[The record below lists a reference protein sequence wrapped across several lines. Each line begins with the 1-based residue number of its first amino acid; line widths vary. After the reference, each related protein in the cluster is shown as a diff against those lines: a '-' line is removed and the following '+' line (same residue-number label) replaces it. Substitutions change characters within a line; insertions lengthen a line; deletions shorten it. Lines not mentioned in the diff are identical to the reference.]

1 METLETLDSIA
12 CVFST
17 LGVSGLEVPAPDDA
31 RERIVA
37 MEYFLDTDPGT
48 GQGTPVPIV
57 GSGTGSVAATIR
69 PQVDG
74 LTPGRHALFVRSQNE
89 RGDWSVPSAHY
100 FTLLPYAFQS
110 EPEVT
115 EIEYFLGADPGAG
128 NGADVNGVEPNATV
142 TRAFS
147 TLALGRGATAV
158 QVRAKDEYG
167 NWSLPHYHSL
177 YVAPFGIADEA
188 QIAAAEYFIG
198 ADPGVGNGIPIEFES
213 PSGDGAAFEVS
224 IPDDTPGSEIVSFRV
239 QDSVGNWSVP
249 SRVRY
254 FQVPALPVTAIE
266 WTLREGETVVES
278 GNRAVNPAA
287 VNFVSSIETTL
298 AGEESLV
305 GRELTLEANLV
316 LVDRIPT
323 VPHSIDF
330 VIDAIAD
337 PLIFLN
343 QGQLLAIVEGEGFSL
358 SAQVRGNPP
367 ISYQWLKNGV
377 EIPGATQASFSVAE
391 SALADAGIY
400 SVRVIDLYS
409 DLTAEVASVD
419 ISEAPSLGEP
429 HPADSNADFVMSVGE
444 VTAYGAAWRRGS
456 VWPVAPNPI
465 PIGYV
470 TRAGALWQGGETYIL
485 DSNVAEPPLWWVNTE
500 GGLQRQSLPGA
511 AGVVNRSVDG
521 DLVEIQFHPK
531 PGVRSFAFE
540 ERLPL
545 GVSAKNIEHGG
556 VFLEE
561 GSRLRWGPFNDGQE
575 RVLRYRLVGTEDAS
589 TLVFSGVASFDG
601 INHPIV
607 GTGPQDLDAEQRFSP
622 TLALDF
628 EGGGLVLTGT
638 PGQRYRVESASNPV
652 DGPWGTETTLEL
664 EMDSAVWIDP
674 GFGEAEHRFYR
685 AVLVPGTGPREF
697 ETLNK

>member
-1 METLETLDSIA
+1 MRGWNFRNLASIA
-12 CVFST
+12 CAFST

-37 MEYFLDTDPGT
+37 IEYFLDTDPGM

-69 PQVDG
+69 PQVGG
-74 LTPGRHALFVRSQNE
+74 LTSGRHALFVRSQNE
-89 RGDWSVPSAHY
+89 RGDWSVPTAHY
-100 FTLLPYAFQS
+100 FTLLPYAFRS

-115 EIEYFLGADPGAG
+115 EIEYFLGEDPGAG
-128 NGADVNGVEPNATV
+128 NGADVDGIEPNATV
-142 TRAFS
+142 TGAFS

-188 QIAAAEYFIG
+188 QVAAAEYFVG
-198 ADPGVGNGIPIEFES
+198 EDPGVGNGIPIELES
-213 PSGDGAAFEVS
+213 PSGDEASFEVS

-266 WTLREGETVVES
+266 WTLREGETLVES

-298 AGEESLV
+298 TGVESLV

-323 VPHSIDF
+323 VPHMVDF

-343 QGQLLAIVEGEGFSL
+343 QGQMLAIVEGEGFNL

-367 ISYQWLKNGV
+367 ISYQWLKDGV
-377 EIPGATQASFSVAE
+377 EIPGATQASFSVSE

-400 SVRVIDLYS
+400 SVRVVDLYS
-409 DLTAEVASVD
+409 ELTAEVASVE
-419 ISEAPSLGEP
+419 ISEPPSLGEP
-429 HPADSNADFVMSVGE
+429 HPADSNADFVMSVGD
-444 VTAYGAAWRRGS
+444 VTAYGAAWRRGD

-470 TRAGALWQGGETYIL
+470 TRAGALWQGGEAYIL
-485 DSNVAEPPLWWVNTE
+485 DSNVSEPPLWWVNAE
-500 GGLQRQSLPGA
+500 GGLQRQSLSGA
-511 AGVVNRSVDG
+511 VGVVNRSVDR
-521 DLVEIQFHPK
+521 DRVEIRFHPR

-540 ERLPL
+540 ERLPF
-545 GVSAKNIEHGG
+545 GVSAKNIEQGG
-556 VFLEE
+556 VFLED
-561 GSRLRWGPFNDGQE
+561 GNRLRWGPFNDGQE
-575 RVLRYRLVGTEDAS
+575 RVLRYRLEGTEDAS
-589 TLVFSGVASFDG
+589 TLVFSGVASIDG
-601 INHPIV
+601 RDFTVAGI
-607 GTGPQDLDAEQRFSP
+607 GSQELDATQGFSP
-622 TLALDF
+622 TLSLDR
-628 EGGGLVLTGT
+628 ETGGLVLTGA
-638 PGQRYRVESASNPV
+638 PGQRYRVESTSDPAE
-652 DGPWGTETTLEL
+652 GHWGAETSIQLVTE
-664 EMDSAVWIDP
+664 SAVWIDP
-674 GFGEAEHRFYR
+674 AFGEGEHRFYR
-685 AVLVPGTGPREF
+685 AVLEPATDSQ
-697 ETLNK
+697 